1 MVTMGMH
8 ARSHRAN
15 GRSASCYNGTPM
27 KSGTWRAGVFAL
39 VAALSA
45 PSVDA
50 QELRTDE
57 IAAAQAAKAAQL
69 APWTP
74 SRIENIL
81 LTVHRSLLELP
92 DGVYPYFDS
101 VLSGGGL
108 TLGAGY
114 RRFLGD
120 RANWNVAGLYSAKG
134 YKLIQLDVAA
144 PRVARRVIDLR
155 VRTGWRDATQ
165 VSFFG
170 LGSGSLPENQSNYR
184 MKQAYAGGEFVARP
198 MRWSKFT
205 GGVTFEDYTLEQGTG
220 SSSPSIEAIH
230 TPDSAP
236 GLGLDPAYLHASTS
250 AGLDWR
256 PAAGYARSGGLYEI
270 AYHRFANTDGTYD
283 FDRMDAEVVQHIP
296 ILRENWVVSFHGRL
310 QTTLGDED
318 QVPYFLL
325 PSLGSGSTLRG
336 YSSWRFRDRH
346 SLLMSGEWRWIPN
359 RLALDMALFYDAG
372 KVTPTLND
380 ISLKG
385 LNSNFGVGARFHGPA
400 TTVLRIEV
408 AHGREGTQIVVGS
421 TAAF

>member
-1 MVTMGMH
+1 M
-8 ARSHRAN
+8 
-15 GRSASCYNGTPM
+15 
-27 KSGTWRAGVFAL
+27 WR
-39 VAALSA
+39 
-45 PSVDA
+45 DC
-50 QELRTDE
+50 T
-57 IAAAQAAKAAQL
+57 
-69 APWTP
+69 
-74 SRIENIL
+74 
-81 LTVHRSLLELP
+81 
-92 DGVYPYFDS
+92 
-101 VLSGGGL
+101 
-108 TLGAGY
+108 
-114 RRFLGD
+114 
-120 RANWNVAGLYSAKG
+120 SAKG

-256 PAAGYARSGGLYEI
+256 PAAGYTRSGGLYEI

-385 LNSNFGVGARFHGPA
+385 LNSNFGIGARFHGPA

>member
-1 MVTMGMH
+1 MFV
-8 ARSHRAN
+8 
-15 GRSASCYNGTPM
+15 
-27 KSGTWRAGVFAL
+27 L
-39 VAALSA
+39 IAALTG
-45 PSVDA
+45 PSLRA
-50 QELRTDE
+50 QELRADE
-57 IAAAQAAKAAQL
+57 IAAAQAAKATQL
-69 APWTP
+69 APWKP
-74 SRIENIL
+74 SRAETLL
-81 LTVHRSLLELP
+81 LTLHRSLLELP
-92 DGVYPYFDS
+92 EGVYPYFDS
-101 VLSGGGL
+101 VLSGGGF

-144 PRVARRVIDLR
+144 PRVARRALDFRL
-155 VRTGWRDATQ
+155 RTGWRDATQ
-165 VSFFG
+165 VAFFG
-170 LGSGSLPENQSNYR
+170 LGSESVTDNESNYR
-184 MKQAYAGGEFVARP
+184 MKQAYAGAEFVARP
-198 MRWSKFT
+198 LRLSKFT
-205 GGVTFEDYTLEQGTG
+205 GGVTFEDYTIEQGTG
-220 SSSPSIEAIH
+220 SSPSIETIH

-250 AGLDWR
+250 AAFDWR

-296 ILRENWVVSFHGRL
+296 ILRENWVVSLHGRL

-325 PSLGSGSTLRG
+325 PSLGSGSTLRA

-359 RLALDMALFYDAG
+359 RLGLDMALFYDAG
-372 KVTPTLND
+372 KVTPQLND

-385 LNSNFGVGARFHGPA
+385 LNSNFGVGLRFHGPA
-400 TTVLRIEV
+400 TTVLRVEV
-408 AHGREGTQIVVGS
+408 AHGREGTQIVFGS